1 MEEQPLPFI
10 DTWDQVG
17 QILGSVLVAVSVIL
31 FLAHVIKLATT
42 REPKVKYDYI
52 TESEIGALWR
62 VAVFFLVGAAI
73 LANAFIDQIG
83 PMWLIIRMFTTL
95 AVTVV
100 LLVVV
105 KNLLKFYYPFY
116 MEKRL
121 KELRYMPRISPK
133 SGKPMKL
140 LSEEEEDVY
149 LDEGMQ
155 AEEEIYSVD
164 YDVWID
170 EESGYTKIE
179 KYSGHLHAENC
190 PECSYN
196 TFKVE
201 REEVVQKPTEVT
213 DGELIKHYVCG
224 YCGFRQAK
232 SVKVASKKSL
242 EELGEATAA
251 KTAGA

>member
-1 MEEQPLPFI
+1 MEEQPLQFI

-17 QILGSVLVAVSVIL
+17 QALGAVMIALAVIFL
-31 FLAHVIKLATT
+31 FVHLIKLATT
-42 REPKVKYDYI
+42 RDPKKKYDYI
-52 TESEIGALWR
+52 TTSEIGALWR
-62 VAVFFLVGAAI
+62 VSIFFLVGAAI
-73 LANAFIDQIG
+73 LSNSFIDQIG

-95 AVTVV
+95 AITVV
-100 LLVVV
+100 LLVVA
-105 KNLLKFYYPFY
+105 KNMLKFYYPFY

-121 KELRYMPRISPK
+121 KSLRFQPRISPK

-155 AEEEIYSVD
+155 AEENLFSVD

-179 KYSGHLHAENC
+179 KYSGHLHAETC
-190 PECSYN
+190 PECNYN
-196 TFKVE
+196 TFRVE
-201 REEVVQKPTEVT
+201 REELVSEPTET
-213 DGELIKHYVCG
+213 EEGELIKHMECS

-232 SVKVASKKSL
+232 SVPVASKKMT
-242 EELGEATAA
+242 EEMSHSAA
-251 KTAGA
+251 AGA